1 MVGDRGRIAVA
12 VEQALVERAFVEQ
25 ALSAA
30 GMSWR

>member
-1 MVGDRGRIAVA
+1 VA